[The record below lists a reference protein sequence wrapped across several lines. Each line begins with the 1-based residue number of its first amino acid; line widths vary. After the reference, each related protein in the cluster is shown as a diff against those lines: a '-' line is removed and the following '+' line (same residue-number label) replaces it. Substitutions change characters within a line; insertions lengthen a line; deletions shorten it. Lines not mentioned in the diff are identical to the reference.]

1 MTRKA
6 DFDAEQWESLTAAPA
21 LAALAVAMAERGG
34 GMREALSLSRSY
46 QEARGSARTELVR
59 ALLDS
64 PPAVA
69 PQARADPAELLDRA
83 RSAVSRASG
92 LLRERATEDE
102 LREWGD
108 FVVTLTEA
116 VARAHKEGGFLGI
129 GGTEVSTAEHEAL
142 EVIALALGPRPGSS
156 PGAED

>member
-6 DFDAEQWESLTAAPA
+6 DFDAEQWETLTAAPA
-21 LAALAVAMAERGG
+21 LAALAVAAAERGG

-46 QEARGSARTELVR
+46 QEARANARTPLVG
-59 ALLDS
+59 ALLAS
-64 PPAVA
+64 PPAVKPSA
-69 PQARADPAELLDRA
+69 GADPAGLLERA
-83 RSAVSRASG
+83 RAAVSRAST

-108 FVVTLTEA
+108 FVVTMTEA

-129 GGTEVSTAEHEAL
+129 GGKEVSPAEHDAL
-142 EVIALALGPRPGSS
+142 ETIALALGPRPGSA
-156 PGAED
+156 GAGG